1 MAADYPDGI
10 NTSGPTIS
18 RLAPLPIEYQ
28 PDVYKNDDGGVDVN
42 VQPCG
47 VRAWQ
52 IDYFTLTAAEV
63 TTLRTHFNDARSKVE
78 TFNFYNRTDATLY
91 GEVQYKSFKIGKHKR
106 VHANAV
112 SVVLVAFQ

>member
-1 MAADYPDGI
+1 MAADYPDGQ
-10 NTSGPTIS
+10 NTAGPTIS

-28 PDVYKNDDGGVDVN
+28 PDIYKNDDGGVDVN

-52 IDYFTLTAAEV
+52 IDYFALTAAEV
-63 TTLRTHFNDARSKVE
+63 TTIRNHFNDARGKVE
-78 TFNFYNRTDATLY
+78 TFNFYNRQDATLY
-91 GEVQYKSFKIGKHKR
+91 PDVQYKSLRIGKHKR
-106 VHANAV
+106 THVNAV